1 MARWLHRL
9 PSPGAAADE
18 LPALPT
24 GSLPTGSQPTGRR
37 TFARFLF
44 RRLVILALT
53 LFIASVAV
61 FAILAVLPGKPAQVI
76 LGTAATPASV
86 RAETIK
92 LGLNEPL
99 WRQYL
104 HWAGGLLSAHL
115 GRSCISQDPI
125 GPEIGQALTVTGPL
139 VGLGLAVGLAVG
151 VTLGVLSAVR
161 HRRASG
167 AVLSSLSQLGIA
179 VPNFVGGILLLTIV
193 TVKLHWLTGAAF
205 NGWSAGAGQAFEAL
219 VLPSIALGLAEGA
232 ILSRYVRSSVLDVL
246 RSDFLRTA
254 RAKGLRPRQA
264 LVRHGLRNAA
274 VPVITVLGLEL
285 AGLLVGAVV
294 VENVFTLPGLGTM
307 LVQAIDNRDL
317 LVVQDIVFLIAGT
330 VLVVNLL
337 VDVCYRLLDPR
348 IALGT

>member
-1 MARWLHRL
+1 MANGLERQPALGRP
-9 PSPGAAADE
+9 PSEAPPPADE
-18 LPALPT
+18 LRAIPA
-24 GSLPTGSQPTGRR
+24 GRG
-37 TFARFLF
+37 TFARFLL
-44 RRLVILALT
+44 RRFLILILT
-53 LFIASVAV
+53 LFIASIAV
-61 FAILAVLPGKPAQVI
+61 FAVLAILPGSPAQVI
-76 LGTAATPASV
+76 LGTSATPASV

-99 WRQYL
+99 WRQYA
-104 HWAGGLLSAHL
+104 HWAGGLVSGHL
-115 GRSCISQDPI
+115 GRSYISQDPI

-139 VGLGLAVGLAVG
+139 VGLGLAVGLLVG

-161 HRRASG
+161 HHKASG

-179 VPNFVGGILLLTIV
+179 VPNFVAGILLLTIV
-193 TVKLHWLTGAAF
+193 TVKLHWLAGASF
-205 NGWSAGAGQAFEAL
+205 NGWSAGAGQSVEAL

-274 VPVITVLGLEL
+274 VPVVTVLGLEL

-294 VENVFTLPGLGTM
+294 VENVFTLPGLGSM
-307 LVQAIDNRDL
+307 LVQSIDNRDL

-337 VDVCYRLLDPR
+337 VDVSYRLLDPR
-348 IALGT
+348 IALGP